1 MIPITTVRGPSR
13 KLRLR
18 SRQEKSG
25 RMAKILTSRENPRL
39 SSAVIGVES
48 ELKSMYPARHFG
60 SIVLA
65 LLLTQAIAFG
75 EKKSQPSKSEPTKL
89 AREIDA
95 ILVDPDPARGIWGI
109 DVVSLDSGK
118 TLYAL
123 NQDKLFTPA
132 SNAKLFTTAAVLGL
146 IGPSYRFKT
155 TVESSGSFDKYGRL
169 DSDLVLVGRGDPNLS
184 GRSLPYNVRT
194 ERKVPPIQVLQD
206 LADQLVQKGLKFV
219 DGDVV
224 ADDSYY
230 VFERYG
236 AGWSQDD
243 LVWEWGAPVSAL
255 TINDNVIFVNVLP
268 ADHPGERAFL
278 NVNPFPGYYHIENR
292 VLTTPQGTGPRKI
305 YINREP
311 GSNQLTIWGNIPLDD
326 PGAGEALAIEDPA
339 DFTARLFRD
348 LLEQRGVVI
357 YGRPRTRHTEL
368 ASIQT
373 FSVTAVASGGGGDT
387 AGRVNPAPLVL
398 ASYESQPVL
407 EDLRVINK
415 VSQNLHAELMLRLL
429 GKEKGTAGSI
439 QGGLE
444 VLRGFLTSAGLN
456 PDDFAFYD
464 GSGLSRED
472 LVTPQAVVQLL
483 VYAHKQSWGALFE
496 DTLPVAGVDGS
507 LADRFKNTRLQG
519 VLRGKTGSLTHVNSL
534 SGYAT
539 TKSGDHVAFCIVVN
553 NHDMP
558 TKKALDTVDRVLLKI
573 VEDGN

>member
-1 MIPITTVRGPSR
+1 
-13 KLRLR
+13 
-18 SRQEKSG
+18 
-25 RMAKILTSRENPRL
+25 
-39 SSAVIGVES
+39 
-48 ELKSMYPARHFG
+48 MYPARQFG
-60 SIVLA
+60 SIVLI
-65 LLLTQAIAFG
+65 LLLTQALAFG
-75 EKKSQPSKSEPTKL
+75 GKKAQSSKAEPSKLDRDIEQIL
-89 AREIDA
+89 A
-95 ILVDPDPARGIWGI
+95 DPEVARAWWGI
-109 DVVSLDSGK
+109 YAVSLDTGK
-118 TLYAL
+118 PLYAL

-132 SNAKLFTTAAVLGL
+132 SNEKLFTTAAVFAL

-155 TVESSGSFDKYGRL
+155 TVESAGSFDKYGRL

-184 GRSLPYNVRT
+184 GRTLPYNLKT

-236 AGWSQDD
+236 EGWSQDD

-255 TINDNVIFVNVLP
+255 TINDNVIFVNILP

-278 NVNPFPGYYHIENR
+278 NVTPFPEYYRIENR

-311 GSNQLTIWGNIPLDD
+311 GSNQLTIWGNIPQDD
-326 PGAGEALAIEDPA
+326 PGAGESLAIDDPA
-339 DFTARLFRD
+339 DFAAKLFRE

-368 ASIQT
+368 ASLQT
-373 FSVTAVASGGGGDT
+373 FSVTTIASGGGSDEPP
-387 AGRVNPAPLVL
+387 RLNPAPLVL
-398 ASYESQPVL
+398 ASYQSQPVL

-429 GKEKGTAGSI
+429 GKEKGTSGSI

-444 VLRGFLTSAGLN
+444 VLRGFLMSAGLS
-456 PDDFAFYD
+456 PDDFVFYD

-472 LVTPQAVVQLL
+472 LATPEALVQLL
-483 VYAHKQSWGALFE
+483 VYAHKQSWGELFE

-507 LADRFKNTRLQG
+507 LADRFKNTPLQG
-519 VLRGKTGSLTHVNSL
+519 VVRGKTGSLTHVNSL

-539 TKSGDHVAFCIVVN
+539 TQSGDHVAFCIMAN
-553 NHDMP
+553 NHTMP
-558 TKKALDTVDRVLLKI
+558 TKKALDTVDRILVKI
-573 VEDGN
+573 VEDGK

>member
-1 MIPITTVRGPSR
+1 
-13 KLRLR
+13 
-18 SRQEKSG
+18 
-25 RMAKILTSRENPRL
+25 
-39 SSAVIGVES
+39 
-48 ELKSMYPARHFG
+48 MYPARHFA
-60 SIVLA
+60 SIILV
-65 LLLTQAIAFG
+65 LLLTQALAFG
-75 EKKSQPSKSEPTKL
+75 SKKPQPSKGETSKLDRDIEQILSEP
-89 AREIDA
+89 DA
-95 ILVDPDPARGIWGI
+95 AHGLWGI
-109 DVVSLDSGK
+109 YVASIDSGRQVF
-118 TLYAL
+118 AL

-132 SNAKLFTTAAVLGL
+132 SNSKLFTTAAVLAL

-155 TVESSGSFDKYGRL
+155 TVESTGSFDKYGRL

-184 GRSLPYNVRT
+184 GRTLPYNIRT

-219 DGDVV
+219 DGDIV

-230 VFERYG
+230 VFERYDE
-236 AGWSQDD
+236 GWSQDD

-255 TINDNVIFVNVLP
+255 TINDNVIFVNILP
-268 ADHPGERAFL
+268 ADHAGERAFL
-278 NVNPFPGYYHIENR
+278 NVTPFPEYYRIDNR

-311 GSNQLTIWGNIPLDD
+311 GSNQLTIWGNIPQDD

-339 DFTARLFRD
+339 DFAAKLFRE

-368 ASIQT
+368 ASLQT
-373 FSVTAVASGGGGDT
+373 FSVTTIASGGGGDERAHT
-387 AGRVNPAPLVL
+387 NPAPLVL

-429 GKEKGTAGSI
+429 GKEKGTSGSI

-444 VLRGFLTSAGLN
+444 VLRGFLMSAGLT

-472 LVTPQAVVQLL
+472 LVTPAALVQLL
-483 VYAHKQSWGALFE
+483 IYAHKQSWGELYE

-507 LADRFKNTRLQG
+507 LADRFKNTPLQG
-519 VLRGKTGSLTHVNSL
+519 VVRGKTGSLTHVNSL

-553 NHDMP
+553 NHNMA
-558 TKKALDTVDRVLLKI
+558 TKKALDTLDQILLKI
-573 VEDGN
+573 VEEGK

>member
-1 MIPITTVRGPSR
+1 
-13 KLRLR
+13 
-18 SRQEKSG
+18 
-25 RMAKILTSRENPRL
+25 
-39 SSAVIGVES
+39 
-48 ELKSMYPARHFG
+48 MYPARYFG
-60 SIVLA
+60 CVLA
-65 LLLTQAIAFG
+65 VLLLTQSLGFAGTKAD
-75 EKKSQPSKSEPTKL
+75 PSKARKL
-89 AREIDA
+89 DREIEQ
-95 ILVDPDPARGIWGI
+95 ILAEPDVSHGTWGI

-146 IGPSYRFKT
+146 IGPTYRFKT
-155 TVESSGSFDKYGRL
+155 TVESNGTFDKYGRL

-184 GRSLPYNVRT
+184 GRSLPYNIRT

-224 ADDSYY
+224 ADDSYF

-236 AGWSQDD
+236 EGWSQDD

-255 TINDNVIFVNVLP
+255 TINDNVIFVNILP

-278 NVNPFPGYYHIENR
+278 NVTPFPEYYRIENR
-292 VLTTPQGTGPRKI
+292 VLTTPQGTGPKKI
-305 YINREP
+305 FINREP
-311 GSNQLTIWGNIPLDD
+311 GSNQLTIWGNIPQDD

-339 DFTARLFRD
+339 DFAAKVFRQ

-368 ASIQT
+368 ASMQT
-373 FSVTAVASGGGGDT
+373 FSVTSVASGGGGDST
-387 AGRVNPAPLVL
+387 SAVSPAPLVL
-398 ASYESQPVL
+398 ASYQSQPLL

-429 GKEKGTAGSI
+429 GKEKGTSGSI
-439 QGGLE
+439 EGGLE
-444 VLRGFLTSAGLN
+444 VLRGFLTNAGIK

-472 LVTPQAVVQLL
+472 LVTPQALVQLL
-483 VYAHKQSWGALFE
+483 VYAHKQSWGELYE

-507 LADRFKNTRLQG
+507 LAERFRNTPLQG
-519 VLRGKTGSLTHVNSL
+519 VVRGKTGSLTHVNSL

-539 TKSGDHVAFCIVVN
+539 TRGGDHIAFCIVTN
-553 NHDMP
+553 NHNMP
-558 TKKALDTVDRVLLKI
+558 TKKALDTIDRILLGIVDEGK
-573 VEDGN
+573 

>member
-1 MIPITTVRGPSR
+1 
-13 KLRLR
+13 
-18 SRQEKSG
+18 
-25 RMAKILTSRENPRL
+25 
-39 SSAVIGVES
+39 
-48 ELKSMYPARHFG
+48 MYPARHFG
-60 SIVLA
+60 SIVLVV
-65 LLLTQAIAFG
+65 LLTQSLAFA
-75 EKKSQPSKSEPTKL
+75 EKKDQASKAGASKLERQIEQILAEPEA
-89 AREIDA
+89 ARA
-95 ILVDPDPARGIWGI
+95 VWG
-109 DVVSLDSGK
+109 VYAVSLDTGK
-118 TLYAL
+118 ALYAL

-132 SNAKLFTTAAVLGL
+132 SNVKLFTTAAIFGV
-146 IGPSYRFKT
+146 IGPSYRFRT
-155 TVESSGSFDKYGRL
+155 TIETTGTFDKYGRL

-184 GRSLPYNVRT
+184 GRSLPYTART

-224 ADDSYY
+224 ADDSYF

-236 AGWSQDD
+236 VGWSQDD

-255 TINDNVIFVNVLP
+255 TINDNVMFVNILP

-278 NVNPFPGYYHIENR
+278 NVNPFPEYYRIDNR

-311 GSNQLTIWGNIPLDD
+311 GSNQLTIWGNIPQDD

-339 DFTARLFRD
+339 DFAAKLFRE

-368 ASIQT
+368 ASMQT
-373 FSVTAVASGGGGDT
+373 FSVTAVASGGGGDQAVRT
-387 AGRVNPAPLVL
+387 NPAPLVL
-398 ASYESQPVL
+398 ASYESQPVS

-429 GKEKGTAGSI
+429 GKEKGTSGSI

-444 VLRGFLTSAGLN
+444 VLRGFLINAGLQ
-456 PDDFAFYD
+456 PDDFSFYD

-472 LVTPQAVVQLL
+472 LVTPEALVQLL
-483 VYAHKQSWGALFE
+483 VYAHKQSWGPLFE

-507 LADRFKNTRLQG
+507 LAERFKNSPLQG

-539 TKSGDHVAFCIVVN
+539 THNGDRFAFCIVVN
-553 NHDMP
+553 NHDMT
-558 TKKALDTVDRVLLKI
+558 TKKALDTVDRLLLEIAADAK
-573 VEDGN
+573 